1 MINRRQIYTFSFFL
15 SKKDA
20 EKFGRNKNLLNF
32 APRNIKKDFMNNCM
46 YNIWW
51 WRNSRLK

>member
-20 EKFGRNKNLLNF
+20 EKFGRKKNMLNF
-32 APRNIKKDFMNNCM
+32 APRNIKET
-46 YNIWW
+46 
-51 WRNSRLK
+51 L